1 MRGSLVM
8 VFYQRWQSKNIKH
21 ALKTRRVALLN
32 GPRQCGKTT
41 LAKQL
46 VSPEVQY
53 LTLDD
58 VTLREAATMDPQGF
72 VQHKYSTLIIDE
84 IQRVPSLLIA
94 IKKNVDEDTRPGQYL
109 LTGSANIQSIP
120 SVQESLAGRITK
132 IRLGTLS
139 QGEMQEAQPTFLE
152 HAFNQDFQ
160 YAYKSATK
168 EGIIRMASGG
178 GFPEAIQL
186 QGRDRRKWHLD
197 YVDALLERDL
207 KDIAHI
213 QKYDVMGRLV
223 EILAAWSS
231 KYMDIAAICSGL
243 SLRRETLESYINAL
257 ESLYLVERIP
267 AWRKTDYDRVG
278 KKPKIFMADSGLMFS
293 LLSWNLEQIRY
304 QSDPL
309 GKLIETFAFN
319 EISTQVCVHSEIY
332 ELFHYRDREQREIDL
347 IVEREDQSLLG
358 IEIKSTSVVT
368 KNDFKH
374 LLWFKNNLSKKAPF
388 VGIILYTGDSPIS
401 FGDDLWAIPFPMIWV
416 TRT

>member
-1 MRGSLVM
+1 MT
-8 VFYQRWQSKNIKH
+8 FYQRWQSGTIKH

-46 VSPEVQY
+46 ISSEVQY

-58 VTLREAATMDPQGF
+58 VTLREAATRDPQGF
-72 VQHKYSTLIIDE
+72 VQHKHATLIIDE

-94 IKKNVDEDTRPGQYL
+94 IKKVVDENTRSGQYL

-132 IRLGTLS
+132 IRLKTLS

-152 HAFNQDFQ
+152 HAFNQDFK
-160 YAYKSATK
+160 YAYKPSTQ
-168 EGIIRMASGG
+168 EEVIRMAAGG

-186 QGRDRRKWHLD
+186 KGRDQRKWHLD
-197 YVDALLERDL
+197 YVEALLERDL
-207 KDIAHI
+207 KDITHI
-213 QKYDVMGRLV
+213 KKHDVMSRLV
-223 EILAAWSS
+223 AILAAWSS
-231 KYMDIAAICSGL
+231 KYMDITAICSGL

-257 ESLYLVERIP
+257 ESLYLVERVP
-267 AWRKTDYDRVG
+267 AWRKTDYDRIG
-278 KKPKIFMADSGLMFS
+278 KKPKMFMADSGLMFS

-319 EISTQVCVHSEIY
+319 EISTQVGVHSEIY

-358 IEIKSTSVVT
+358 IEIKSASVVT

-374 LLWFKNNLSKKAPF
+374 LLWFKNNLAKRRPF
-388 VGIILYTGDSPIS
+388 VGIVLYTGDSPVS
-401 FGDDLWAIPFPMIWV
+401 FGDNLWAVPFPMIWP
-416 TRT
+416 TGNLPL

>member
-1 MRGSLVM
+1 MT
-8 VFYQRWQSKNIKH
+8 FYQRWQSETIKH
-21 ALKTRRVALLN
+21 ALKTRRVVLLN

-46 VSPEVQY
+46 ISSKVQY

-58 VTLREAATMDPQGF
+58 VTLREAATRDPQGF
-72 VQHKYSTLIIDE
+72 VQHEYTTLIIDE
-84 IQRVPSLLIA
+84 IQRAPSLLIA
-94 IKKNVDEDTRPGQYL
+94 IKKIVDEDTRSGQYL

-132 IRLGTLS
+132 IRLKTLS
-139 QGEMQEAQPTFLE
+139 QGEIQGSQPGFLE
-152 HAFNQDFQ
+152 YAFNQNFK
-160 YAYKSATK
+160 YAYKPATQ
-168 EGIIRMASGG
+168 EEIIRMAVGG

-186 QGRDRRKWHLD
+186 PGRDQRKWHLD
-197 YVDALLERDL
+197 YVEALLERDL
-207 KDIAHI
+207 QDIAHI
-213 QKYDVMGRLV
+213 QKHDVMKRLI

-243 SLRRETLESYINAL
+243 SLRRETLEAYINAL
-257 ESLYLVERIP
+257 ESLYLVERVP

-293 LLSWNLEQIRY
+293 LLSWNREQIRY

-309 GKLIETFAFN
+309 GKLMETFAFN
-319 EISTQVCVHSEIY
+319 EISAQVGVHSEFY

-358 IEIKSTSVVT
+358 IEIKSASVVT

-374 LLWFKNNLSKKAPF
+374 LLWFKNNLSPKKPF
-388 VGIILYTGDSPIS
+388 VGVVLYTGNSLIS
-401 FGDDLWAIPFPMIWV
+401 FGEGLWAVPFPMVWAAEKH
-416 TRT
+416 

>member
-1 MRGSLVM
+1 MT
-8 VFYQRWQSKNIKH
+8 FYRRWQSETITH

-46 VSPEVQY
+46 VSPEVRY

-58 VTLREAATMDPQGF
+58 ITLREAATRDPQSF
-72 VQHKYSTLIIDE
+72 VQHPYTTLIIDE
-84 IQRVPSLLIA
+84 IQRAPSLLIA
-94 IKKNVDEDTRPGQYL
+94 IKKVVDENTRPGQYL

-120 SVQESLAGRITK
+120 SVSESLAGRITK
-132 IRLGTLS
+132 IRLKTLS
-139 QGEMQEAQPTFLE
+139 QGEIQGNQPAFLE
-152 HAFNQDFQ
+152 RAFHQDFQ
-160 YAYKSATK
+160 YPYNPATK
-168 EGIIRMASGG
+168 EDIIRMAAEG
-178 GFPEAIQL
+178 GFPEAMQL

-197 YVDALLERDL
+197 YVEALLERDL

-213 QKYDVMGRLV
+213 QKHDAMGRLV

-231 KYMDIAAICSGL
+231 KYMDMTAICSGL
-243 SLRRETLESYINAL
+243 SLQRETLESYINAL
-257 ESLYLVERIP
+257 ENLYLIERIP

-278 KKPKIFMADSGLMFS
+278 KRPKLFMADSGLMFS

-309 GKLIETFAFN
+309 GKLVETFAFH
-319 EISTQVCVHSEIY
+319 EVSTQAGIHSEIY

-347 IVEREDQSLLG
+347 IIEREDQSLLG
-358 IEIKSTSVVT
+358 IEIKSSSVVT
-368 KNDFKH
+368 KGDFKH
-374 LLWFKNNLSKKAPF
+374 LLWFQNNLSQKKPF
-388 VGIILYTGDSPIS
+388 VGIVLYTGDSPVS
-401 FGDDLWAIPFPMIWV
+401 FGNNLWAIPLPMVWG